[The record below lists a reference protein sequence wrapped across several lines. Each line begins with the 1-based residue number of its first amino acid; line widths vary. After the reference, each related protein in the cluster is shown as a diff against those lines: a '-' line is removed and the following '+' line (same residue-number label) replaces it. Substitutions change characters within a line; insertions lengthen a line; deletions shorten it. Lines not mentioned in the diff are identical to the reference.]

1 MLESLLPQVSMMQ
14 GELKTVKEFRKR
26 RAETE
31 AQLGQLRASLSE
43 AEREHQAALQA
54 LEQRFFEEKV
64 SVCAGCSGFRGEVS
78 VTCRQVRLQKEANRR
93 IAELSEKAHSEAVR
107 YAPPQ
112 PPLASPP

>member
-1 MLESLLPQVSMMQ
+1 MLESLLSQVSMMQ

-64 SVCAGCSGFRGEVS
+64 SECV
-78 VTCRQVRLQKEANRR
+78 LQW
-93 IAELSEKAHSEAVR
+93 L
-107 YAPPQ
+107 Q
-112 PPLASPP
+112 M